1 MIRSAF
7 AVMAGAFRLPGLPC
21 HPAAGGKLKMYAD
34 ARNKKHP
41 LRCLVLVAGAGFE
54 PTTFGL

>member
-34 ARNKKHP
+34 ARNKKTP
-41 LRCLVLVAGAGFE
+41 AKVFSIGCGGRI
-54 PTTFGL
+54 